1 MTFTEELLVEFM
13 LEMHPSMVLNRCADK
28 RPPEVERIIATRYK
42 EALWYAENVIK
53 GKWPEAE
60 EAIASNHETALE
72 YARKVLN
79 GRFPEYEKRIV
90 KDPNAS
96 FQYCRTIRRRF
107 PEAEP
112 RIAKSTARLAI
123 NYAALVIGGR
133 FEIAEAK
140 IAKKPKWIL
149 EYCEK
154 ALKGKVP
161 DELHNAMTLHSF
173 ENPEDKSVKK
183 YFQTTKVRR

>member
-1 MTFTEELLVEFM
+1 MNFTEELLIEFM
-13 LEMHPSMVLNRCADK
+13 LEMNPSMILNRCADK
-28 RPPEVERIIATRYK
+28 RPPEVERIIATRPK

-53 GKWPEAE
+53 GRWPEAE
-60 EAIASNHETALE
+60 EAIASNHETALA
-72 YARKVLN
+72 YARIVLK

-90 KDPNAS
+90 KDPNVS
-96 FQYCRTIRRRF
+96 FQYCRAIGRRF

-133 FEIAEAK
+133 FELAEAK
-140 IAKKPKWIL
+140 IAKKPKWVL
-149 EYCEK
+149 EYHEK
-154 ALKGKVP
+154 ALKGNVLP

-173 ENPEDKSVKK
+173 ENPEDKSVKR
-183 YFQTTKVRR
+183 YFQTRKP